1 MLLVKK
7 CQFFHYFV
15 WLKIRLEIRLNNVL
29 DTKEPFFD
37 YKRKISESPKNRIFL
52 KGLTHAFGQKCQL
65 FLYVALDTTRLELR
79 FNNVL
84 ERKEN
89 FLTTKNKIS

>member
-29 DTKEPFFD
+29 DTKEPFF
-37 YKRKISESPKNRIFL
+37 YYRRKISESPKNLSFP
-52 KGLTHAFGQKCQL
+52 KGLTHAFGQKMPNFSL
-65 FLYVALDTTRLELR
+65 FGFGQNKTR
-79 FNNVL
+79 
-84 ERKEN
+84 
-89 FLTTKNKIS
+89 KNA

>member
-37 YKRKISESPKNRIFL
+37 CKRKISKSPKNCIFQE
-52 KGLTHAFGQKCQL
+52 GLTHAFGQKMPILSVFGFGQ
-65 FLYVALDTTRLELR
+65 
-79 FNNVL
+79 N
-84 ERKEN
+84 K
-89 FLTTKNKIS
+89 TKNKV

>member
-37 YKRKISESPKNRIFL
+37 YKRKISESPKNLSFP
-52 KGLTHAFGQKCQL
+52 KGVNPCFWS
-65 FLYVALDTTRLELR
+65 
-79 FNNVL
+79 
-84 ERKEN
+84 
-89 FLTTKNKIS
+89 KNAKFFFIWIWSK

>member
-29 DTKEPFFD
+29 DRKKTFFD
-37 YKRKISESPKNRIFL
+37 YKRTISESPKNCIFP
-52 KGLTHAFGQKCQL
+52 KGLTHAFGQKMPIL
-65 FLYVALDTTRLELR
+65 SFFGFGLNKTR
-79 FNNVL
+79 
-84 ERKEN
+84 
-89 FLTTKNKIS
+89 NKV